1 MESVENESE
10 TRSNTSSIDYPKEKV
25 NGKPPP
31 SERSSKKLGLY
42 DPYDLYTVIP

>member
-10 TRSNTSSIDYPKEKV
+10 TRSHCDSHISSIDYQKEKI

-31 SERSSKKLGLY
+31 SERSSKKLG
-42 DPYDLYTVIP
+42 